1 MRKSLSIAA
10 LALTATLALSAC
22 GNSGSTVT
30 PSESG
35 KPAESAPTA
44 EPIVKETPA
53 PAPAP
58 TEDSNLS
65 DRGNL
70 IAKIGDTGSLKDVIN
85 DSVIAKFTV
94 NAITPVTCTE
104 PYAQPLTNG
113 NAFTVDITLQTTK
126 ELAKSTSKEFYL
138 SAANSFKFI
147 AANGTTFNGD
157 LGTIGTYS
165 CIPADQEL
173 PSTTGP
179 AEKVRGKLVLD
190 LPAKHGILVMDPSMS
205 GEGFEYKF

>member
-1 MRKSLSIAA
+1 MRKSIIATLGIGA
-10 LALTATLALSAC
+10 VLALSAC
-22 GNSGSTVT
+22 GGSTGANQ
-30 PSESG
+30 PSES
-35 KPAESAPTA
+35 ASAPQAVEPPSA
-44 EPIVKETPA
+44 EPVVKETPTPTPE
-53 PAPAP
+53 PA
-58 TEDSNLS
+58 DDNRS

-70 IAKIGDTGSLKDVIN
+70 IAKIGDTGSLSDVATG
-85 DSVIAKFTV
+85 SVIAKFTV

-126 ELAKSTSKEFYL
+126 ELAKTSNKEFYI

-165 CIPADQEL
+165 CIPEDQEL
-173 PSTTGP
+173 PSSTGP
-179 AEKVRGKLVLD
+179 AEKVRGKVVLD
-190 LPAKHGILVMDPSMS
+190 LPAKHGILVMDPSFS
-205 GEGFEYKF
+205 GDGFEYKF